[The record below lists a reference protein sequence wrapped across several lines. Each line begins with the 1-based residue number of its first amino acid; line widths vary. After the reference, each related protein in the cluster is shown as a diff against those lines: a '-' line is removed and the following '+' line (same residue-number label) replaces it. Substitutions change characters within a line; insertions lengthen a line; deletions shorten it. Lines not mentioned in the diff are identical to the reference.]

1 MNFKPSDHKEIIK
14 KLNTIIQE
22 LEELKDDA
30 YWAYTKEYW
39 MGLLDSSLIMLKKI
53 EDEIK

>member
-1 MNFKPSDHKEIIK
+1 MNFKPSEHKEIMK

-22 LEELKDDA
+22 LEELKDDD

-53 EDEIK
+53 ENEIN